1 MRVRAFG
8 MQAFLLGV
16 LCYYFFARFYLFRQI
31 IFMRKV
37 LLLDNYDSFTFNLFQ
52 LVGEACGALPDVFRN
67 DEITLEAAEKYD
79 KILLSPGPGLPSEAG
94 IMPEIVR
101 HLAPTKSIL
110 GVCLGH
116 QCVAENF
123 GARLENMP
131 RVCHGFGLETIVTL
145 TEETLFRGMPEKFQS
160 GRYHSWTV
168 SLENLPD
175 CLEITA
181 KDADGRV
188 MALRHRRFDVRGVQ
202 FHPESVLTPEGA
214 IIIRNWLEN

>member
-1 MRVRAFG
+1 
-8 MQAFLLGV
+8 MQK
-16 LCYYFFARFYLFRQI
+16 I
-31 IFMRKV
+31 

-52 LVGEACGALPDVFRN
+52 LVGEVGGAMPDVFRN
-67 DEITLEAAEKYD
+67 DKITLEEVEKYN

-94 IMPEIVR
+94 IMPELVR
-101 HLAPTKSIL
+101 RFAPTKSIL

-116 QCVAENF
+116 QCIAENF

-131 RVCHGFGLETIVTL
+131 RVCHGFGLETNVTAAD
-145 TEETLFRGMPEKFQS
+145 ETLFRGMPGKFQS

-168 SLENLPD
+168 ANENLPD

-181 KDADGRV
+181 TDDEGRV
-188 MALRHRRFDVRGVQ
+188 MALRHREFDVRGVQ

-214 IIIRNWLEN
+214 IIVRNWLEN

>member
-1 MRVRAFG
+1 
-8 MQAFLLGV
+8 MQK
-16 LCYYFFARFYLFRQI
+16 I
-31 IFMRKV
+31 

-52 LVGEACGALPDVFRN
+52 LVGEVGGALPDVYRN
-67 DEITLEAAEKYD
+67 DKITLEEVEKYD

-94 IMPEIVR
+94 IMPELVKR
-101 HLAPTKSIL
+101 FAPTKSIL

-116 QCVAENF
+116 QCIAENF

-131 RVCHGFGLETIVTL
+131 RVCHGFGLETSVTVAD
-145 TEETLFRGMPEKFQS
+145 EMLFRRMPEKFQS

-168 SLENLPD
+168 SDENLPD

-181 KDADGRV
+181 TDAEGRI
-188 MALRHRRFDVRGVQ
+188 MALRHRELDVRGVQ

-214 IIIRNWLEN
+214 TIIRNWLEN